1 MNESKVIIDLKKKL
15 EIAEAHLEKVKAE
28 LYSTLGNINSLRETI
43 DMLGKEPN
51 NNEEKKG

>member
-1 MNESKVIIDLKKKL
+1 MGESEAIINLRKKL
-15 EIAEAHLEKVKAE
+15 QTAEAHLEKVKAE
-28 LYSTLGNINSLRETI
+28 LYSTLGNINTLRETI